1 MEKNRII
8 TLYVSKYI
16 SSMPGLD
23 SGEADHTLANNE
35 MPNHT
40 HIVTAYYNYGWN
52 VKVGLELGE
61 IFTSPNHINI
71 TGSQSTGADIG
82 RGYLGTNE
90 SGGDK
95 PHNNMPPY
103 IAVYIWRRVI

>member
-1 MEKNRII
+1 
-8 TLYVSKYI
+8 
-16 SSMPGLD
+16 MPGLD
-23 SGEADHTLANNE
+23 SGEVDHTLANNE